1 MDTDRWYRILIS
13 DNFGNVGEDLQKS
26 IAEMA
31 KRLCQE
37 RSATY
42 LAAFLAC
49 GLIPLHKQQ
58 GVRPIGIGEVLR

>member
-1 MDTDRWYRILIS
+1 MLPDGAVYRFQVTL
-13 DNFGNVGEDLQKS
+13 EDLQKS
-26 IAEMA
+26 IDELA

-37 RSATY
+37 IRANY

-49 GLIPLHKQQ
+49 RLIPIDKQP